1 MATTTKA
8 KTAVAKS
15 KTTTK
20 SKTAAAKTT
29 KTVTPPVV
37 ETPVEVTASE
47 ASVPSMDVTANM
59 EVAKAPRKFN
69 ADDMVTCRSVR
80 NGVMQYVGRKTG
92 DLYEWTD
99 YGDVTDVAY
108 SDLLAIK
115 VNKSKFIY
123 GPWFLIEDPE
133 AVEALKLTELY
144 AQFADY
150 TDVESFLELPAAEMR
165 RKLQNAPDGFKD
177 TVARTAGLKIR
188 DGRFDSVIK
197 IKVIDDVLGK
207 NLMSMINSEV

>member
-1 MATTTKA
+1 MATTTKT
-8 KTAVAKS
+8 KTAAA
-15 KTTTK
+15 K
-20 SKTAAAKTT
+20 SKTAAKPKTAAAKPT
-29 KTVTPPVV
+29 KEAAPPVV
-37 ETPVEVTASE
+37 ETPAVTVTLEANTTSVEV
-47 ASVPSMDVTANM
+47 
-59 EVAKAPRKFN
+59 APAPKKFN

-197 IKVIDDVLGK
+197 IKAIDDVLGK